1 MMPNNY
7 RLGPGLMRQ
16 EGGRFLRD
24 TRAGAVGIASV
35 FIALMCFTGTALLSD
50 HLLLVQNRH
59 QLRSGTVSASIAATQ
74 RLAELDPD
82 LTAEE
87 LVGVLEPLA
96 RRYILAN
103 LPESTR
109 ASASG
114 TLEVTV
120 LPDREAGVVGVEAAA
135 DLGGAIVGRHIWGRL
150 IDKTRAATGAAR
162 TTNRIEVVLAIDV
175 SRSMERALDG
185 RPASYMVP
193 SRMTIVK
200 QAARDLVAIL
210 NPTAEGDV
218 AMGVVPWHILV
229 RLGDTARQEWRREG
243 WAEYP
248 SSRRYAAAYSCD
260 DTPGCT
266 SLDEI
271 QALPA
276 DPGGEWQGC
285 LDEHRVSLTGQAD
298 LPPVLGLFDLPSRS
312 AFAQAIFQS
321 LEGSS
326 YKCLQSPLP
335 DDINYQSCYGT
346 ADDDVKGLGRVY
358 SETAAQRGCGVDPL
372 GYYGESPVI
381 LPLTTDPAAI
391 EAAVDS
397 LEPVGFR
404 TYSTLGVAWGQR
416 LLSPAWKDVWG
427 DDVHPVDPAVAANAG
442 TRKAI
447 VLLTDGEDN
456 QCGFQDPSCSSNDV
470 GFARGV
476 ACTAAKAAGTE
487 IFVITAMHPDNVS
500 SSHGRALRACSSEA
514 DDPRGTYVFFNNS
527 DPETLRAAFADI
539 ARQLGTI
546 RRLYYH

>member
-1 MMPNNY
+1 MMPNTY
-7 RLGPGLMRQ
+7 RLGLGLMRQ
-16 EGGRFLRD
+16 EGGRFFRD

-74 RLAELDPD
+74 RLAGLDPD
-82 LTAEE
+82 LTAAE
-87 LVGVLEPLA
+87 LAGALEPLA

-109 ASASG
+109 ASARG

-150 IDKTRAATGAAR
+150 IEKTRAATGAGR

-175 SRSMERALDG
+175 SYSMRHALHG
-185 RPASYMVP
+185 QWGWPT
-193 SRMTIVK
+193 RMEIVK
-200 QAARDLVAIL
+200 QAAHDLVAIL

-218 AMGVVPWHILV
+218 AVGVVPWHHLV
-229 RLGDTARQEWRREG
+229 RLGDTARQDWSREG

-248 SSRRYAAAYSCD
+248 SSRRYAAAYACGD
-260 DTPGCT
+260 NTPDCT
-266 SLDEI
+266 SPDEI

-276 DPGGEWQGC
+276 DPGEEWLGC
-285 LDEHRVSLTGQAD
+285 LGEHRVSLTGRAD
-298 LPPVLGLFDLPSRS
+298 RPSVAGLFDIPSRS
-312 AFAQAIFQS
+312 AFAQAIFASGQ
-321 LEGSS
+321 GWS
-326 YKCLQSPLP
+326 YNCLQSPLP
-335 DDINYQSCYGT
+335 DGMNYQNCYGT
-346 ADDDVKGLGRVY
+346 ADDDVKGIGRVY
-358 SETAAQRGCGVDPL
+358 YERPAQRGCGADPL
-372 GYYGESPVI
+372 GYVGESPVI
-381 LPLTTDPAAI
+381 LPLTTDRTAVEAI
-391 EAAVDS
+391 VDS
-397 LEPVGFR
+397 LEPVGFA

-416 LLSPAWKDVWG
+416 LLSPAWRDVWG

-456 QCGFQDPSCSSNDV
+456 QCGSQDPSCSSNEV
-470 GFARGV
+470 GFGRGV

-500 SSHGRALRACSSEA
+500 SSLGRSLRACSSEA

-527 DPETLRAAFADI
+527 DAETLRAAFADI
-539 ARQLGTI
+539 ARQLGTV